1 MTTPLICGVGPL
13 GFALGS
19 PLPEA
24 EPATPRTSEQ
34 ARAWLSY
41 LGITIAQWAREHQFS
56 EPLVREILAGRKKCL
71 RGQSHNIAV
80 ALGMKRGVPT
90 TRPARV
96 APARGAAHAG
106 HEGAAA

>member
-41 LGITIAQWAREHQFS
+41 LGITIAHWAREHRVS

-80 ALGMKRGVPT
+80 MLGMKHGEIT

-96 APARGAAHAG
+96 TPVVRAERASQP
-106 HEGAAA
+106 GAAA

>member
-1 MTTPLICGVGPL
+1 MTKLRTPQ
-13 GFALGS
+13 
-19 PLPEA
+19 EA
-24 EPATPRTSEQ
+24 RD
-34 ARAWLSY
+34 WLNY
-41 LGITIAQWAREHQFS
+41 LGITIAQWARDHKFS

-96 APARGAAHAG
+96 APARGAAHAS
-106 HEGAAA
+106 HAGAAA

>member
-1 MTTPLICGVGPL
+1 MTKLRTPQ
-13 GFALGS
+13 
-19 PLPEA
+19 EA
-24 EPATPRTSEQ
+24 RD
-34 ARAWLSY
+34 WLSY
-41 LGITIAQWAREHQFS
+41 LGITIAQWARDHQFS

-96 APARGAAHAG
+96 ASKIAQDSAVHTGAMA
-106 HEGAAA
+106 